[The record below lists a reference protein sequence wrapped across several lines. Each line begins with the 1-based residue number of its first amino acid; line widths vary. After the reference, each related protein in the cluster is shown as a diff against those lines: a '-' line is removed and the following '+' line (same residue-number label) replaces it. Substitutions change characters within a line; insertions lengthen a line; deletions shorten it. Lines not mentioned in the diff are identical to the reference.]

1 MNDQLILLLETATS
15 SCSVALSENGK
26 IIAVKEADERNIHAS
41 HITLFIEELMINTGR
56 KYSDLKAVAVS

>member
-26 IIAVKEADERNIHAS
+26 IIAVKEANERNIHAS
-41 HITLFIEELMINTGR
+41 HITLFIEELMIQYR
-56 KYSDLKAVAVS
+56 